1 MGIITRFA
9 PSPTGHLHL
18 GHAYSALF
26 AASKGTQFLVRMED
40 IDPDRC
46 RSAFETTILEDL
58 TWLGLEWEKPIRRQS
73 EHMADYAA
81 ALRKLRN
88 QNLLY
93 PCFCTRKD
101 IQNEINAAGHAPH
114 GPDGPI
120 YPGIC
125 RHLDKREQDDRIAN
139 GTPHAFRLKIN
150 EASKI
155 AGSLTWNDA
164 EAGLQQA
171 CPEIFGDVVLARK
184 DTPTSYHLAVTVDD
198 HIQDVTLVTRGQDLF
213 TSTHLHRLLQALLD
227 FEAPEYHHHR
237 LLLDHD
243 GKRFA
248 KRNQSVT
255 LHNLRAKGYTRCQVL
270 ELAEWSF

>member
-1 MGIITRFA
+1 MDIITRFA

-26 AASKGTQFLVRMED
+26 AEAKGTQFLLRIED

-46 RSAFETTILEDL
+46 RSDFEKSILEDL
-58 TWLGLEWEKPIRRQS
+58 SWLELKWEKPIRRQS

-81 ALRKLRN
+81 ALRKLQN
-88 QNLLY
+88 QDLLY

-101 IQNEINAAGHAPH
+101 IHNEINAAGRAPH
-114 GPDGPI
+114 GPHGPI

-125 RHLDKREQDDRIAN
+125 RHLDKREQDDRIAL
-139 GTPHAFRLKIN
+139 GTPHAFRLKVN

-155 AGSLTWNDA
+155 AGPLTWQDA
-164 EAGLQQA
+164 EAGPQQA

-198 HIQDVTLVTRGQDLF
+198 HIQDVSMITRGEDLF
-213 TSTHLHRLLQALLD
+213 TSTHLHRLLQALLG

-237 LLLDHD
+237 LILDGA
-243 GKRFA
+243 GKRLA

-255 LHNLRAKGYTRCQVL
+255 LHNLRKIGYTRSQVL
-270 ELAEWSF
+270 DLVDWSF

>member
-9 PSPTGHLHL
+9 PSPSGHLHL

-26 AASKGTQFLVRMED
+26 AESKGTQFLVRMED

-46 RSAFETTILEDL
+46 RSEFEITILEDL
-58 TWLGLEWEKPIRRQS
+58 NWLGLEWGKPIRRQS

-81 ALRKLRN
+81 ALRELQN

-114 GPDGPI
+114 GPDGLI

-125 RHLDKREQDDRIAN
+125 RRLDKLEQNDRIAN

-155 AGSLTWNDA
+155 AGSLSWHDA

-171 CPEIFGDVVLARK
+171 CPKIFGDVVLARK

-213 TSTHLHRLLQALLD
+213 TSSHLHRLLQALLG
-227 FEAPEYHHHR
+227 FEVPEYHHHR

-255 LHNLRAKGYTRCQVL
+255 LHNLRANGYTRCQVL
-270 ELAEWSF
+270 KLAEWSF

>member
-1 MGIITRFA
+1 MKIITRFA

-26 AASKGTQFLVRMED
+26 AESKGTQFLVRMED
-40 IDPDRC
+40 IDRDRC
-46 RSAFETTILEDL
+46 RSEFEKTILEDL

-81 ALRKLRN
+81 ALRKLQN

-125 RHLDKREQDDRIAN
+125 RRLDKREQDDRIAN

-155 AGSLTWNDA
+155 AGSLSWHDA

-171 CPEIFGDVVLARK
+171 CPTIFGDVVLARK

-198 HIQDVTLVTRGQDLF
+198 HIQDVSLVTRGQDLF

-227 FEAPEYHHHR
+227 FEVPQYHHHR

-243 GKRFA
+243 GKRLA
-248 KRNQSVT
+248 KRNQAVT
-255 LHNLRAKGYTRCQVL
+255 LHNFRTKGYTRRQVL

>member
-26 AASKGTQFLVRMED
+26 AESKGTQFLVRMED

-81 ALRKLRN
+81 ALRKLQS

-125 RHLDKREQDDRIAN
+125 RRLDKREQDDRIAN

-155 AGSLTWNDA
+155 AGSLSWHDA

-171 CPEIFGDVVLARK
+171 CPKIFGDVVLARK

-198 HIQDVTLVTRGQDLF
+198 HIQDVSLVTRGQDLF
-213 TSTHLHRLLQALLD
+213 TSTHLHRLLQALLG
-227 FEAPEYHHHR
+227 FEVPQYHHHR
-237 LLLDHD
+237 LLLDHN

-255 LHNLRAKGYTRCQVL
+255 LYNLRAKGYTRCQVL

>member
-9 PSPTGHLHL
+9 PSPTGYLHL

-26 AASKGTQFLVRMED
+26 AESKGTQFLVRMED
-40 IDPDRC
+40 IDRDRC
-46 RSAFETTILEDL
+46 RSEFEKTILEDL

-81 ALRKLRN
+81 ALCKLRN

-101 IQNEINAAGHAPH
+101 IQSEINAAGHAPH

-125 RHLDKREQDDRIAN
+125 RHLDKQEQDDRIAN
-139 GTPHAFRLKIN
+139 GRPHAFRLKIN

-155 AGSLTWNDA
+155 AGSLTWYDA

-171 CPEIFGDVVLARK
+171 CPKIFGDVVLARK

-198 HIQDVTLVTRGQDLF
+198 YIQDVSLVTRGQDLF

-227 FEAPEYHHHR
+227 FEMPQYHHHR

-255 LHNLRAKGYTRCQVL
+255 LYNLRAKGYTRCQVL